1 MIFLKNF
8 ILNIYTLVS
17 TYIEKILYK
26 QKNFNSSFNDVGFLK
41 LKLNNKLFENL
52 NFEKKV
58 SRNEY
63 FKILILEEKNIH
75 EMLKKLFID
84 NKISDKITS
93 LTGFNYKISY
103 LISYEIFN
111 IPENLKHNE
120 IYANHWHFDKPFSKN
135 TIKIIIPLEKID
147 TSLGAM
153 KILNI
158 QNSKNINLGNSID
171 PDFEVTGDI
180 NDLFIF
186 NPNLCAHK
194 AGIPEQNKSRKQ
206 LMLQLNPSNQ
216 WCYSK
221 FLFKKQFSI
230 EPKFPLK
237 NIFEK
242 IVQFK

>member
-1 MIFLKNF
+1 MLLLKKF
-8 ILNIYTLVS
+8 ILKIYSLVS
-17 TYIEKILYK
+17 TSIENILYK
-26 QKNFNSSFNDVGFLK
+26 KENLNSSFQEFGFIK
-41 LKLNNKLFENL
+41 LRLNNKLFENL
-52 NFEKKV
+52 NIEKKV
-58 SRNEY
+58 NRNQY
-63 FKILILEEKNIH
+63 FKILVLEEKNIH
-75 EMLKKLFID
+75 KLLKKIFLD
-84 NKISDKITS
+84 NKLTDKIS
-93 LTGFNYKISY
+93 SMTGFNYKISY
-103 LISYEIFN
+103 LISYETFN

-147 TSLGAM
+147 ISSGAM

-158 QNSKNINLGNSID
+158 QNSKNFYLDNSIN
-171 PDFEVTGDI
+171 PDFEVVGDD

-206 LMLQLNPSNQ
+206 LMLQLNPSNN

-221 FLFKKQFSI
+221 FLFEKQFSI

-242 IVQFK
+242 VELL